1 MILAWG
7 TLLMALGAGIIA
19 SRRERGV
26 RLRWALAALLIL
38 AFSGFTA
45 ACGGGGSSM
54 PQPMPGTTPNTYP
67 IMVMASSANAT
78 HTSTFMVTV
87 SQ

>member
-1 MILAWG
+1 MILAWA

-19 SRRERGV
+19 ARRERGA

-54 PQPMPGTTPNTYP
+54 PQPMPGTTPGSYMIT
-67 IMVMASSANAT
+67 VTASSANVMQPASFT
-78 HTSTFMVTV
+78 LTV
-87 SQ
+87 Q